1 MTDLLLL
8 LSKMNFNSLP
18 NETLQR
24 IVDLCHAGDRA
35 YAARQA
41 PIPAVVRRK
50 SKGLGKVKSK
60 VVSQE
65 HLNYGEWWGRSCS
78 AIPMVNKNLR
88 SMSIKHL
95 FTVSPTFFFAR
106 CSISY
111 CSLSPQSLRL
121 SKHQD
126 DIFQYSILGSPA
138 GDCITKVIFDHSVHG
153 EDTSLFTF
161 VCRTLTLLPNVRA
174 VKGLDLHFS
183 SQLYLHTAPS
193 FATTSIKYKR
203 AFDAL
208 TRLATQI
215 NNWDITLEQSVAE
228 LFLSKNYDGI
238 ESLTLQSPANLGFF
252 ILESNESR
260 FLTLLSNCSNL
271 RHLYIQQTHR
281 YRDQIVDPVANTVLS
296 TSFPFANTLRSLTL
310 DLERKN
316 GRTTANEF
324 EFIALFPSLESL
336 RITFRSTNLDEIESK
351 SFLLPKLSS
360 LKVVDCPFL
369 HIHILICCLNLPSIS
384 DIHFEQSGLQ
394 DSEPTPIE
402 ELDEIRKLV
411 SELGAYS
418 SSLQNFCFT
427 SRGLSQVAAEA
438 LSSLQALVNVNSA
451 FVSPSNDFKSR
462 VARRPGGV
470 INLSDSESDYS
481 DEEEAIRIVGTSES
495 ARSHQVEGEDDF
507 GTTEKLL
514 EWAHDR
520 FKRCRKVDDDAVE
533 ELRKVLEPVK
543 ELKEWL
549 ED

>member
-1 MTDLLLL
+1 
-8 LSKMNFNSLP
+8 LSNFTPSSKSTHNRGLP
-18 NETLQR
+18 TTVQSSTLPR
-24 IVDLCHAGDRA
+24 NNATKSI
-35 YAARQA
+35 
-41 PIPAVVRRK
+41 K
-50 SKGLGKVKSK
+50 SK
-60 VVSQE
+60 
-65 HLNYGEWWGRSCS
+65 
-78 AIPMVNKNLR
+78 
-88 SMSIKHL
+88 
-95 FTVSPTFFFAR
+95 
-106 CSISY
+106 
-111 CSLSPQSLRL
+111 
-121 SKHQD
+121 
-126 DIFQYSILGSPA
+126 
-138 GDCITKVIFDHSVHG
+138 
-153 EDTSLFTF
+153 
-161 VCRTLTLLPNVRA
+161 RA
-174 VKGLDLHFS
+174 LE
-183 SQLYLHTAPS
+183 
-193 FATTSIKYKR
+193 
-203 AFDAL
+203 AL
-208 TRLATQI
+208 TRIATQI
-215 NNWDITLEQSVAE
+215 NSWDITLEHSVAE
-228 LFLSKNYDGI
+228 LLLSKNYDGI
-238 ESLTLQSPANLGFF
+238 ESLTLQSPIASGFP
-252 ILESNESR
+252 ILESGGSD
-260 FLTLLSNCSNL
+260 FPSLLSSCSNL
-271 RHLYIQQTHR
+271 RNLTVVHTHSI
-281 YRDQIVDPVANTVLS
+281 RDQVVEPVAASVLS
-296 TSFPFANTLRSLTL
+296 THFAFTNSLRSLTL
-310 DLERKN
+310 DLERDQ
-316 GRTTANEF
+316 GRTTANEL
-324 EFIALFPSLESL
+324 EFVALFPSLESL
-336 RITFRSTNLDEIESK
+336 SLTIRSTNLDEIESK
-351 SFLLPKLSS
+351 SFLLPKLTS

-520 FKRCRKVDDDAVE
+520 FKSCRKIDVAGVG